1 MLVLTMK
8 KFISISLFTFILLLT
23 LPVYSQE
30 ADIIPYLKQIEQGKS
45 DEVKSKLSELKN
57 TYPNSSN
64 VMFLEAVLTENAQ
77 DAVVVYQEIVNKFP
91 KSAFADAALYRIYSY
106 YFALGLYNT
115 ADKYLTKLKTNYPDS
130 PYIKMASLNKSD
142 EDVNKP
148 QQVQSSD
155 DVNEKDYKYTIQAGA
170 FTNAENADKLYQ
182 QFVTAGMKSFVKD
195 KNVGGT
201 VFKVV
206 YVGQFMSKDKAD
218 SFLQIVNSQFN
229 ITGRVVEIEK

>member
-1 MLVLTMK
+1 MR
-8 KFISISLFTFILLLT
+8 KFSKIYLLLFFIFLA

-45 DEVKSKLSELKN
+45 DEVKSKLSELKKE
-57 TYPNSSN
+57 YPNSSN
-64 VMFLEAVLTENAQ
+64 VMFLAGVLTENAQ
-77 DAVVVYQEIVNKFP
+77 DAVVIYQEIVTKYP
-91 KSAFADAALYRIYSY
+91 KSSFADAALYRIYSY

-115 ADKYLTKLKTNYPDS
+115 ADKYLSKLKSDYPDS

-142 EDVNKP
+142 ETPNQSEK
-148 QQVQSSD
+148 VQSSD
-155 DVNEKDYKYTIQAGA
+155 DVNENNYKYTVQAGA

-206 YVGQFMSKDKAD
+206 YVGQFVNRDKAE

-229 ITGRVVEIEK
+229 IIGRVVEIEK